1 MQARDTAETTAANG
15 RPSDPPFTES
25 ERNAMRAYL
34 QRTEVRLS
42 TLHRVAVTFISG
54 AGLLLLFPTFFK
66 EEITVLIRIFIA
78 NAGDRFPALGA
89 AEPLLF
95 GAMFVFLLYPFAL
108 SLCIPIYALYLLL
121 KDIIHFY
128 FSIYTP
134 GFATNVFTPS
144 FALSGITFSPDES
157 EHVKRRVLEYQ
168 YRRDAVNFAIPFSAE
183 RREAYFNETI
193 AKTGGE
199 IIPRSR
205 RPEALEHYGITP
217 KDDDHRRRIEHLNT
231 ALGLARTIDRELVQ
245 EVATQEVSLARHILY
260 LRRMVLR
267 YMKTLLM
274 FIWTT
279 IVSFVMLPFLQDT
292 TMPTFLVFSVGFLIW
307 SLLAMPIMRTPV
319 NWIYRH
325 KKGDW
330 DRTHIDRQM
339 TVLERQVGRL
349 VYVAIFT
356 SAVALAISLVAY
368 AG

>member
-1 MQARDTAETTAANG
+1 MQARDTAETAAANG
-15 RPSDPPFTES
+15 KPYEPFTES

-66 EEITVLIRIFIA
+66 EEIIVIIRVFLA
-78 NAGDRFPALGA
+78 NIGDRFPALGA
-89 AEPLLF
+89 AEPILF
-95 GAMFVFLLYPFAL
+95 GAMFLFVIYPFLLSL
-108 SLCIPIYALYLLL
+108 SIPIYALYLLL

-157 EHVKRRVLEYQ
+157 ENVKRRVFEYQ
-168 YRRDAVNFAIPFSAE
+168 YRADAVNFAIPFSAE
-183 RREAYFNETI
+183 KRDEYFNETI
-193 AKTGGE
+193 ANTGGE

-205 RPEALEHYGITP
+205 RPEALEKYGITP
-217 KDDDHRRRIEHLNT
+217 TDEEHRRRIEHLNT
-231 ALGLARTIDRELVQ
+231 ALGLSRTIDRNLAH
-245 EVATQEVSLARHILY
+245 EVATQEVSVARHILY

-279 IVSFVMLPFLQDT
+279 IVSFVMLPFLQDD
-292 TMPTFLVFSVGFLIW
+292 TMPTFMVFSIGFLIW

-319 NWIYRH
+319 QWIYRH
-325 KKGDW
+325 KKGNW

-339 TVLERQVGRL
+339 TVLERKVSRL